1 MKKILFVVLAAVGLA
16 SCVQTEELGVA
27 NNKEAIGFDTFVDNA
42 TKTLYDNSNL
52 DHFKVY
58 GTISQNG
65 SVVTNIFPGVVVSK
79 PTGVWAYGAEHTQ
92 YWVSGFVYDFAAVVD
107 ATVAQDANGM
117 PETLSTNLQE
127 QKDVLYATVSDKEY
141 NGGQAEKV
149 SFNFAHLLSKAKFT
163 VKNTISEGQ
172 NFVYNIESV
181 KITNA
186 YETAEYNV
194 ANEKWTGAG
203 DYDADFEVN
212 TAIAQNGET
221 SSKDILLVPG
231 TKELAIAIKYNLT
244 YTNLAGTEATL
255 VNTTKNLTA
264 VLTLEQGKAYN
275 FIVEFGNP
283 GEEIEFEAVV
293 DGWGTGNLSEYIL
306 EADGFGKEVNTGIY
320 HIQNLAGLKYF
331 AAQVNGGRSFEGQ
344 TVVLDNDIDISAT
357 RSLVEWAPIGTEVAN
372 CFEGTFDGQGHTI
385 KNFQVTTP
393 EGHAGLFGYARAT
406 FKNLTI
412 ENVKLVAKHYAGAL
426 VGQGYVKIDSCHA
439 KNVNITLSTKD
450 NDWGDKAG
458 GIVGQLLEGAT
469 LGIQESTVENITI
482 KGYRDLGGVAG
493 MAHDNNFVKNCSA
506 TNVTIIHD
514 LTDGYQ
520 SAVPETLGGVVGR
533 YGSNVTYDGCT
544 EENFVIASEVYTVEE
559 LASANTSMVI
569 LAQDITCSATFSIV
583 KDIVIDLNGKVFAI
597 DDATA
602 CLNIGDKNNTTKPNV
617 TIKGGN
623 LNCKVYALSGEVV
636 IKDVVFGGT
645 IAWHTASQGVINTK
659 HASLLMENCKMTN
672 VKKSGSPKPR
682 SLSIES
688 RSSGYLILRECN
700 FKNSNLDRPYINYLN
715 GNTTLELTNCAL
727 YSMASNIML
736 GGSYSWTNMNL
747 TGCSGGFTF
756 DINRASTSLTDEE
769 MAVYKAIKQNNKG
782 SMRFIFTDGEK
793 NYL

>member
-27 NNKEAIGFDTFVDNA
+27 NNKEAIGFDTFVDNV
-42 TKTLYDNSNL
+42 TKTIYDNNNPL
-52 DHFKVY
+52 DHFNVY
-58 GTISQNG
+58 GTISKNG
-65 SVVTNIFPGVVVSK
+65 AVVTNIFPGIPVTNE
-79 PTGVWAYGAEHTQ
+79 TGVWAYDSQYTQ
-92 YWVSGFVYDFAAVVD
+92 YWVAGFHYDFAAVVD
-107 ATVAQDANGM
+107 GEVAVDGNGM
-117 PETLSTNLQE
+117 PATISTNLQE

-141 NGGQAEKV
+141 NGGQADKV

-163 VKNTISEGQ
+163 VKNTISA
-172 NFVYNIESV
+172 NPKLVYNIQSV

-186 YETAEYNV
+186 DATAVYNV
-194 ANEKWTGAG
+194 ATGVWAG
-203 DYDADFEVN
+203 NGVTDADFEVT
-212 TAIAQNGET
+212 TAIAQGANT
-221 SSKDILLVPG
+221 VSKDVLLVPG
-231 TKELAIAIKYNLT
+231 TKNLEIEIAYNLKYN
-244 YTNLAGTEATL
+244 NATL
-255 VNTTKNLTA
+255 VDTTKNLTA

-283 GEEIEFEAVV
+283 GEEIEFEAEVN
-293 DGWGTGNLSEYIL
+293 DWGTDNLSDYIL
-306 EADGFGKEVNTGIY
+306 EADGFGKDKTGIY
-320 HIQNLAGLKYF
+320 HIQNLAGLQYF

-357 RSLVEWAPIGTEVAN
+357 TRSLVEWTPIGTDSSN
-372 CFEGTFDGQGHTI
+372 YFEGTFDGKGKTI
-385 KNFQVTTP
+385 KNFQVTTR

-406 FKNLTI
+406 FQNLTV
-412 ENVKLVAKHYAGAL
+412 ENVKLVAHHYAGGI

-439 KNVNITLSTKD
+439 KNVNITLSAKN
-450 NDWGDKAG
+450 NDWSDKAG

-469 LGIQESTVENITI
+469 LGISNSTVESVTI

-493 MAHDNNFVKNCSA
+493 MAHNNNFVKKCSA

-520 SAVPETLGGVVGR
+520 SEVPTTLGGVVGR
-533 YGSNVTYDGCT
+533 LGSNATNEDPT
-544 EENFVIASEVYTVEE
+544 EENVVIASEVYTVEE

-659 HASLLMENCKMTN
+659 YASLLMENCKMTN
-672 VKKSGSPKPR
+672 VKKSGS
-682 SLSIES
+682 
-688 RSSGYLILRECN
+688 YL
-700 FKNSNLDRPYINYLN
+700 
-715 GNTTLELTNCAL
+715 
-727 YSMASNIML
+727 
-736 GGSYSWTNMNL
+736 
-747 TGCSGGFTF
+747 
-756 DINRASTSLTDEE
+756 
-769 MAVYKAIKQNNKG
+769 
-782 SMRFIFTDGEK
+782 
-793 NYL
+793 